1 MTRITGTLLEDEY
14 TFLIIT
20 RSIHLITRNVFD
32 KVVEKI
38 KTHFL
43 FRNFVLMMLFV
54 I

>member
-14 TFLIIT
+14 KFLII
-20 RSIHLITRNVFD
+20 SPSVHLIMRNVFD

-38 KTHFL
+38 KTNFL
-43 FRNFVLMMLFV
+43 FNNFLMMLFV